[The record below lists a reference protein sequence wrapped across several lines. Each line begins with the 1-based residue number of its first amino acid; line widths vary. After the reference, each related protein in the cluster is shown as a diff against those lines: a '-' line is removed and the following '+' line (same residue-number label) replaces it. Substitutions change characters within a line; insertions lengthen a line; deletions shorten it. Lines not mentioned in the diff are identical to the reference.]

1 MNSPPPVGLPPPG
14 APPST
19 VAVVAVVVIAAD
31 RAEATRSIP
40 LAAPLALPGASA
52 LPGPVP
58 VPVPRRPSGA
68 ARRLDDQVLDQAV
81 DLRVVEVHLGAQA
94 PAASSAAS
102 SSAHLVLCLPA
113 GTPLGAAVAAALDL
127 AGGPPPGGFVW
138 LLDQHTVPAADTLRT
153 LLAYARVDPGAA
165 VLGPKLRRGVAAPRL
180 LEVGASVDR
189 AGRRH
194 TGIRACTPDHG
205 QHDGVRDV
213 LAVSW
218 RGLLARSWAWRRLD
232 GLDPTLAAAHD
243 LDLGWRAARAGLR
256 TVVVPMAVLTE
267 PISQPG
273 RLDPGRAERV
283 AALRIGLAHTALPL
297 LAPAVL
303 ALLGMTLLRALRLLA
318 RGRGRLAA
326 RELALPALVLG
337 RPGAVLRL
345 RRRAARTRTVPQRAV
360 RSLFPRG
367 LVHPARPLRRST
379 HQEPPPPTPRPPA
392 PSIPAPRAPAPP
404 AWAAPLAAPDRPGP
418 RAASP
423 SAVSRPTATRPAP
436 LRRTGASGGASGAPV
451 VVVADASGGRSVAVL
466 VVSLAAVGLVAMRAM
481 PVDALGAGLPMPADV
496 GELWSAVW
504 SGRLPGPD
512 GLVGPL
518 DGGQPVPP
526 IVALIAAV
534 ASVLGG
540 RVTAASWLL
549 LALGPALAGWSAH
562 RALGRL
568 EWTPGQSRPLVRCAL
583 AAGYALNPA
592 LTAAVLAGR
601 VDTVGALVALPLVL
615 AHADAVLRGPVGP
628 GEPHWARPRAALAL
642 AVSLTALVAC
652 APPLAAPAWVVL
664 VACVLLVRP
673 ARLPDVAVALA
684 GSVIPLIPLLPA
696 GAWSTP
702 VTSLAAVPRPALGLL
717 AGAGT
722 RPTSVYLGLL
732 AGCLFC
738 WLIGRWHATPTA
750 RRSATTGW
758 CLLLLG
764 MAAMLITPR
773 LAAGRRVGAAQAW
786 WAAPQYGLV
795 LAAALL
801 AAAALA
807 LDPQRPCRGRIA
819 RPTAVAMTTL
829 ILATPVALAADR
841 LVSGTRWRGSPAS
854 WLRATAGVDDS
865 TAAAAAAAGTDPD
878 QDASS
883 GSSASGALAAW
894 SGTAGR
900 AGEDSSAVARAILA
914 RIRTEPRGSRL
925 LLLDRSE
932 RSGLVR
938 YALATASGERYPAGL
953 VGPPRPAADFVA
965 SVVTGLTSGSDR
977 AGGWLPLLAVAAVG
991 VPTADASA
999 TLVDR
1004 LDESPALV
1012 RDRPRPG
1019 LLLWRPASGPVAPAR
1034 PGAPPTTP
1042 AAYIVDAAAP
1052 SSDANASGSDAAA
1065 SGSGSAGRAA
1075 GGEALMAA
1083 PRSAR
1088 LLPADG
1094 ALPARAAVPSPR
1106 AGSTRAGSTR
1116 AGSTRAGSAGD
1127 DGARELVLATPAGN
1141 GWRAFADGRPLSRF
1155 TAWGWAAGF
1164 HLPADLPAGSQ
1175 VRVERDDTAAHLR
1188 ALVQIGALGLLLLAL
1203 AGVGLRSRLIG
1214 RSR

>member
-31 RAEATRSIP
+31 RAETTRSIP
-40 LAAPLALPGASA
+40 LAAPSALPGASG
-52 LPGPVP
+52 LPGP

-94 PAASSAAS
+94 PAATSGAS

-113 GTPLGAAVAAALDL
+113 GTPLGAAVAAGLDL

-165 VLGPKLRRGVAAPRL
+165 VLGPKLRRGVAAQRL

-194 TGIRACTPDHG
+194 TGIRASTPDHG

-273 RLDPGRAERV
+273 RLDPSRAERV

-379 HQEPPPPTPRPPA
+379 HQEPPAPAPRPPA

-404 AWAAPLAAPDRPGP
+404 TWAAPLAAPDRPGP
-418 RAASP
+418 RAATP
-423 SAVSRPTATRPAP
+423 SAVGRPAATRPAA
-436 LRRTGASGGASGAPV
+436 LRRTAAPGGASGAPV

-568 EWTPGQSRPLVRCAL
+568 EWTPGRSRPLVRCAL

-615 AHADAVLRGPVGP
+615 AHADAVLRGPVDP
-628 GEPHWARPRAALAL
+628 GEPHRARPRAALAL
-642 AVSLTALVAC
+642 AVSLTALVVC

-702 VTSLAAVPRPALGLL
+702 VTSLAAVPRPALGSL

-764 MAAMLITPR
+764 MAAVLITPR

-807 LDPQRPCRGRIA
+807 LDPQRPRRGRIA

-865 TAAAAAAAGTDPD
+865 TAAAAAVSTDPD
-878 QDASS
+878 QDVSS
-883 GSSASGALAAW
+883 GSGASGVLAAW
-894 SGTAGR
+894 SGTAGQ
-900 AGEDSSAVARAILA
+900 AGEGSSAVARAILA

-938 YALATASGERYPAGL
+938 YALATASGERYPASL

-977 AGGWLPLLAVAAVG
+977 AGGWLPLLGVAAVG

-1019 LLLWRPASGPVAPAR
+1019 LLLWRPAGGPVAPAR
-1034 PGAPPTTP
+1034 PGAPPATP

-1052 SSDANASGSDAAA
+1052 SSDARASGSDAAPSGSDA
-1065 SGSGSAGRAA
+1065 AATGSGSAGRAA

-1083 PRSAR
+1083 PTSAR

-1094 ALPARAAVPSPR
+1094 ALPVRAAVPSPR
-1106 AGSTRAGSTR
+1106 G
-1116 AGSTRAGSAGD
+1116 GSARTGSGGD

-1188 ALVQIGALGLLLLAL
+1188 VLVQIGALGLLLLAL